1 MVREPGKLSLT
12 IPSLVFLSAGFKL
25 SRFPN
30 EFSGGLQQKMFTF
43 CLVFHFGLFPFRF
56 LRPFLPILLDLFL
69 WLFCLPFPWLP
80 TPPTCPLQ
88 FLELSLQ
95 VHIHDLFTLKCFRLP
110 QLLVSF
116 LDMVSPLAA
125 FFARSIPTYLVL
137 SLLISLRFSTFG
149 HILTIVRVPWVQFGS
164 TA

>member
-69 WLFCLPFPWLP
+69 WLFCLPFPWLK

-95 VHIHDLFTLKCFRLP
+95 VHIHDLFM
-110 QLLVSF
+110 SF
-116 LDMVSPLAA
+116 LDMVSPSAA

-149 HILTIVRVPWVQFGS
+149 HILTIVRVPWVQFGCK
-164 TA
+164 A